1 MVEFAKYRLKR
12 SGPRVTSVIVR
23 LAKPND
29 AQAIAK
35 ISEAGDEDAAD
46 HLREAS
52 REIEQQD
59 AGDASKV
66 VFVADVGATVV
77 GFARAGYLVPPDAV
91 SENCVPEG
99 WYLKGLTVMPDHRG
113 RGIGSF
119 LTQSRLDWLAGRTN
133 VVRYFV
139 NSRNWVAIE
148 LHKKLGFREVRR
160 DIWVPKVTFS
170 GGGTGIL
177 YELTLERRPSIS
189 RRMSN

>member
-12 SGPRVTSVIVR
+12 GGPRVTSVVVR
-23 LAKPND
+23 LAEPND

-35 ISEAGDEDAAD
+35 ISEAGEDEDAAD
-46 HLREAS
+46 YLREAG

-59 AGDASKV
+59 VAGDSKV
-66 VFVADVGATVV
+66 VFVAEVGATVV
-77 GFARAGYLVPPDAV
+77 GFARTDYLVPPDAAP
-91 SENCVPEG
+91 ENCVPEG
-99 WYLKGLTVMPDHRG
+99 WYLQGLTVMPDDRG

-119 LTQSRLDWLAGRTN
+119 LTQSRLDWLDGRTN

-177 YELTLERRPSIS
+177 YELTLEG
-189 RRMSN
+189 